1 MAYVLA
7 ENGNAK
13 QRRLLPLP
21 QETKELQE
29 ASDKKS
35 VWKTGGPEI
44 VETILSTI
52 RASSVLPHTQD
63 TTLLHKLYYQPPK
76 GEGKALLRK
85 KFAIIGGD
93 MRNVYLADLLKK
105 DYQYVEIYGFEKS
118 GKPWALKNSPLDFV
132 LEGSRVVVG
141 GIPLMSDN
149 GFLNMPLSKEKL
161 CFSEFLEKIPENA
174 HLIAGMIPASL
185 KEQLEQKKVKCTD
198 LLDRE
203 EMAVLNAAVTA
214 EGAVGILLQEMPIT
228 LMGSRVLVVGYGR
241 IGKNLA
247 RLLHGFGAEVWA
259 AARKYSDIAWIE
271 AHGYKP
277 VPMHQLARFVS
288 DMDAIVNTVPAP
300 VITKDILEKV
310 RADCFLLD
318 LASAPGGIDFK
329 GAEAFG
335 IKVRWALSLPGKVA
349 PMTAGDIIRR
359 TIYNILEEEGG
370 VLP

>member
-1 MAYVLA
+1 M
-7 ENGNAK
+7 
-13 QRRLLPLP
+13 
-21 QETKELQE
+21 
-29 ASDKKS
+29 
-35 VWKTGGPEI
+35 
-44 VETILSTI
+44 
-52 RASSVLPHTQD
+52 
-63 TTLLHKLYYQPPK
+63 
-76 GEGKALLRK
+76 LRK

-118 GKPWALKNSPLDFV
+118 GKPWALKSSPLDFV

-141 GIPLMSDN
+141 GIPLLGDN
-149 GFLNMPLSKEKL
+149 GFLNMPLAKEKL
-161 CFSEFLEKIPENA
+161 CFSELLEKIPEGA
-174 HLIAGMIPASL
+174 HLIAGRL
-185 KEQLEQKKVKCTD
+185 TQQVKEQLEQKKVKYTD

-203 EMAVLNAAVTA
+203 EMAVLNAAATA

-228 LMGSRVLVVGYGR
+228 LLGSRILIVGYGR

-259 AARKYSDIAWIE
+259 AARQYADIAWIE

-277 VPMHQLARFVS
+277 VPVHHLARFVS
-288 DMDAIVNTVPAP
+288 DMDAIVNTAPAL

-310 RADCFLLD
+310 RNDCFLLD

-329 GAEAFG
+329 AAEAIG
-335 IKVRWALSLPGKVA
+335 LKVRWALSLPGKVA

-370 VLP
+370 VLS